1 MLQWFANLSFRRKIA
16 LPILL
21 LAVLLL
27 LVGALGVHGIAQLNE
42 SNQRLGKRFL
52 PGIALLLNADRDLYQ
67 AFVAE
72 RSLLEGHLSA
82 EQIAG
87 LRNDH
92 AENLQQALD
101 RVRQYAAMQPGEAEL
116 AKVAEFERGYAL
128 WSATSARVLSLAAS
142 DPSAAAQ
149 LSYGDSDRQ
158 FGAMREVI
166 NQLDEM
172 EEAAAAAD
180 GEASSALGERH
191 RWQQVALV
199 AFGLLVCL
207 SLVLV
212 FPGLVTRPLQRLLQ
226 RLEEIANGDGD
237 LRVRLEVT
245 SRDEPGRLGSAF
257 LDKLQPLI
265 REVGR
270 VTGEVADSAGSLAG
284 MTAANDRLINSE
296 HASVDQVSTAATQM
310 SSAVHEVARNAQSA
324 AQVADDAR
332 RQAREGANVVEATIE
347 VIRQL
352 AQEVESSSE
361 SIQQLAQQTA
371 SIDAVLTVIK
381 GIAEQTNL
389 LALNA
394 AIEAARAGEQGRG
407 FAVVADEVRTLA
419 KRTQQSTAEIEQM
432 ILRLQGGVDAAV
444 KAMGSSHHTADG
456 TVNESAQVQ
465 QALENIL
472 GAVGMIVDQNQQ
484 IAAAAEQ
491 QTAVA
496 HDIDQNIVEI
506 NQAGERTAEG
516 ASQTE
521 RASRELGA
529 QVTQL
534 KRLIGAFRV

>member
-180 GEASSALGERH
+180 GEASSALGER
-191 RWQQVALV
+191 
-199 AFGLLVCL
+199 
-207 SLVLV
+207 
-212 FPGLVTRPLQRLLQ
+212 P

-245 SRDEPGRLGSAF
+245 SRDEPGRLGSAFNAF

-361 SIQQLAQQTA
+361 SIQQLAQETA

-407 FAVVADEVRTLA
+407 FAVVADEVRALA
-419 KRTQQSTAEIEQM
+419 ARTQDSTKDIQARIE
-432 ILRLQGGVDAAV
+432 RLQAGVQNAVRAMQSGSLKARDSVERAAGVDGVLAATGDAV
-444 KAMGSSHHTADG
+444 GRINDLAAQIASACEEQSRVIDEIARNISE
-456 TVNESAQVQ
+456 VRELSAQ
-465 QALENIL
+465 
-472 GAVGMIVDQNQQ
+472 
-484 IAAAAEQ
+484 AAEHSEQ
-491 QTAVA
+491 GT
-496 HDIDQNIVEI
+496 
-506 NQAGERTAEG
+506 G
-516 ASQTE
+516 AS
-521 RASRELGA
+521 RRLSELSSELA
-529 QVTQL
+529 
-534 KRLIGAFRV
+534 RLVGRFRV

>member
-149 LSYGDSDRQ
+149 LSYGDSPPH
-158 FGAMREVI
+158 
-166 NQLDEM
+166 
-172 EEAAAAAD
+172 

-245 SRDEPGRLGSAF
+245 SRDEPGRLGSAFNAF

-361 SIQQLAQQTA
+361 SIQQLAQETA

-407 FAVVADEVRTLA
+407 FAVVADEVRALA
-419 KRTQQSTAEIEQM
+419 ARTQDSTKDIQARIE
-432 ILRLQGGVDAAV
+432 RLQAGVQNAVRAMQSGSLKARDSVERAAGVDGVLAATGDAV
-444 KAMGSSHHTADG
+444 GRINDLAAQIASACEEQSRVIDEIARNISE
-456 TVNESAQVQ
+456 VRELSAQ
-465 QALENIL
+465 
-472 GAVGMIVDQNQQ
+472 
-484 IAAAAEQ
+484 AAEHSEQ
-491 QTAVA
+491 GT
-496 HDIDQNIVEI
+496 
-506 NQAGERTAEG
+506 G
-516 ASQTE
+516 AS
-521 RASRELGA
+521 RRLSELSSELA
-529 QVTQL
+529 
-534 KRLIGAFRV
+534 RLVGRFRV

>member
-1 MLQWFANLSFRRKIA
+1 
-16 LPILL
+16 
-21 LAVLLL
+21 
-27 LVGALGVHGIAQLNE
+27 
-42 SNQRLGKRFL
+42 
-52 PGIALLLNADRDLYQ
+52 
-67 AFVAE
+67 
-72 RSLLEGHLSA
+72 
-82 EQIAG
+82 
-87 LRNDH
+87 
-92 AENLQQALD
+92 
-101 RVRQYAAMQPGEAEL
+101 
-116 AKVAEFERGYAL
+116 
-128 WSATSARVLSLAAS
+128 
-142 DPSAAAQ
+142 
-149 LSYGDSDRQ
+149 
-158 FGAMREVI
+158 
-166 NQLDEM
+166 M

-245 SRDEPGRLGSAF
+245 SRDEPGRLGSAFNAF

-361 SIQQLAQQTA
+361 SIQQLAQETA

-407 FAVVADEVRTLA
+407 FAVVADEVRALA
-419 KRTQQSTAEIEQM
+419 ARTQDSTRTSRRASSASRPGCRTPCGPCSRAASRRATASSAPPGSTACWPPPAT
-432 ILRLQGGVDAAV
+432 RWGGSTTSPRRSPRPAR
-444 KAMGSSHHTADG
+444 SR
-456 TVNESAQVQ
+456 
-465 QALENIL
+465 
-472 GAVGMIVDQNQQ
+472 
-484 IAAAAEQ
+484 
-491 QTAVA
+491 
-496 HDIDQNIVEI
+496 
-506 NQAGERTAEG
+506 AG
-516 ASQTE
+516 
-521 RASRELGA
+521 
-529 QVTQL
+529 
-534 KRLIGAFRV
+534 

>member
-1 MLQWFANLSFRRKIA
+1 
-16 LPILL
+16 
-21 LAVLLL
+21 
-27 LVGALGVHGIAQLNE
+27 
-42 SNQRLGKRFL
+42 
-52 PGIALLLNADRDLYQ
+52 
-67 AFVAE
+67 
-72 RSLLEGHLSA
+72 
-82 EQIAG
+82 
-87 LRNDH
+87 
-92 AENLQQALD
+92 
-101 RVRQYAAMQPGEAEL
+101 
-116 AKVAEFERGYAL
+116 
-128 WSATSARVLSLAAS
+128 
-142 DPSAAAQ
+142 
-149 LSYGDSDRQ
+149 
-158 FGAMREVI
+158 
-166 NQLDEM
+166 
-172 EEAAAAAD
+172 
-180 GEASSALGERH
+180 EASSALGERH

-245 SRDEPGRLGSAF
+245 SRDEPGRLGSAFNAF

-361 SIQQLAQQTA
+361 SIQQLAQETA

-407 FAVVADEVRTLA
+407 FAVVADEVRALA
-419 KRTQQSTAEIEQM
+419 ALTKDSTKD
-432 ILRLQGGVDAAV
+432 IL
-444 KAMGSSHHTADG
+444 
-456 TVNESAQVQ
+456 
-465 QALENIL
+465 
-472 GAVGMIVDQNQQ
+472 
-484 IAAAAEQ
+484 
-491 QTAVA
+491 
-496 HDIDQNIVEI
+496 
-506 NQAGERTAEG
+506 
-516 ASQTE
+516 
-521 RASRELGA
+521 
-529 QVTQL
+529 
-534 KRLIGAFRV
+534 

>member
-199 AFGLLVCL
+199 AFGLLV
-207 SLVLV
+207 

-245 SRDEPGRLGSAF
+245 SRDEPGRLGSAFNAF

-361 SIQQLAQQTA
+361 SIQQLAQETA

-407 FAVVADEVRTLA
+407 FAVVADEVRALA
-419 KRTQQSTAEIEQM
+419 ARTQDSTKDIQARIE
-432 ILRLQGGVDAAV
+432 RLQAGVQNAVRAMQSGSLKARDSVERAAGVDGVLAATGDAV
-444 KAMGSSHHTADG
+444 GRINDLAAQIASACEEQSRVIDEIARNISE
-456 TVNESAQVQ
+456 VRELSAQ
-465 QALENIL
+465 
-472 GAVGMIVDQNQQ
+472 
-484 IAAAAEQ
+484 AAEHSEQ
-491 QTAVA
+491 GT
-496 HDIDQNIVEI
+496 
-506 NQAGERTAEG
+506 G
-516 ASQTE
+516 AS
-521 RASRELGA
+521 RRLSELSSELA
-529 QVTQL
+529 
-534 KRLIGAFRV
+534 RLVGRFRV